1 MGHPYIYNSF
11 LACTISR
18 GKKRQGSEEKGKEKE
33 KNRKKVKGL
42 AGLGA

>member
-1 MGHPYIYNSF
+1 MCNIF
-11 LACTISR
+11 LACTVSG

-33 KNRKKVKGL
+33 RNRKKVKEL